1 MSNWVN
7 VTSAFSED
15 RRHFKHT
22 YLEICE
28 LLDKTIECSL
38 FSSPDGPWEIY
49 VNFGMMYGVSCAEA
63 DQAEARRKQ
72 MMAEIEEE
80 HLKNGDPSPE
90 FINDFV
96 RKYEL
101 SIDNA
106 LFDGD
111 DLMDQLLDMFK

>member
-1 MSNWVN
+1 MMS
-7 VTSAFSED
+7 
-15 RRHFKHT
+15 
-22 YLEICE
+22 
-28 LLDKTIECSL
+28 
-38 FSSPDGPWEIY
+38 
-49 VNFGMMYGVSCAEA
+49 GVSCAEA

-80 HLKNGDPSPE
+80 HRKNGDPSPQ
-90 FINDFV
+90 FIDAFV